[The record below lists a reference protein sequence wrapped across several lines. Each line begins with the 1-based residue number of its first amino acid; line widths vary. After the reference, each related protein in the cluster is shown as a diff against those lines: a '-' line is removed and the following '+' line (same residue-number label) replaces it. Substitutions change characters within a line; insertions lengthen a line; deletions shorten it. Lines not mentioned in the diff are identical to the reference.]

1 MDVHV
6 ITTQGCMAPANV
18 RFKTYPM
25 MRDWAWADGARLCA
39 SIRRINPSAI
49 LLIYS
54 GFLYNDEPMITF
66 APTFIKRLVKRVPF
80 VTQMEIVYPPNYTT
94 FKKKITRKLAQILC
108 GVKDVNYGYGT
119 LLRDSDRIIALGP
132 AHLEI
137 FESAYPS
144 LGPKSEVIPPPPLL
158 RIAPANGGK
167 TRERSRAKLGVGKDE
182 FLLAFFGYADH
193 NKGIDTLFNAL
204 KLLRR
209 ENAKVR
215 LVMIGGGRGISK
227 ANLIQEKAQVTQ
239 YENRLLTLPDELGIG
254 DAVTWLG
261 GYCWES
267 DEASEFLWG
276 ADACVLPF
284 LEGATMSRSSLAAAA
299 AHGLPLITTR
309 AGSVERPL
317 VHGTNVLLIPAN
329 NAEALSK
336 AILDVMRNPDL
347 KRRLACGADK
357 LAAEWFSWELAV
369 EKTINCLF

>member
-1 MDVHV
+1 MAVYRKYSKKLLVISAAFPPVRAGESDHAVQLCEHISSIGMDVHV

-119 LLRDSDRIIALGP
+119 LLRDSDRIITLGP

-144 LGPKSEVIPPPPLL
+144 LGPKSEVIPPPAASP
-158 RIAPANGGK
+158 NCTCK
-167 TRERSRAKLGVGKDE
+167 WGKDE
-182 FLLAFFGYADH
+182 
-193 NKGIDTLFNAL
+193 
-204 KLLRR
+204 R
-209 ENAKVR
+209 EK
-215 LVMIGGGRGISK
+215 S
-227 ANLIQEKAQVTQ
+227 
-239 YENRLLTLPDELGIG
+239 
-254 DAVTWLG
+254 
-261 GYCWES
+261 S
-267 DEASEFLWG
+267 EAG
-276 ADACVLPF
+276 C
-284 LEGATMSRSSLAAAA
+284 G
-299 AHGLPLITTR
+299 
-309 AGSVERPL
+309 ER
-317 VHGTNVLLIPAN
+317 
-329 NAEALSK
+329 
-336 AILDVMRNPDL
+336 
-347 KRRLACGADK
+347 
-357 LAAEWFSWELAV
+357 
-369 EKTINCLF
+369 